1 MLKIDIHT
9 HIIPENL
16 NEVTKDFNDDRF
28 ISIKPID
35 NNSSMLIKEDEDF
48 RKISCN
54 CWDHNI
60 RINDLKKTSVDIQ
73 VLSTIPILFSYWAN
87 KDDCFLL
94 SKYLNNHLSN
104 IVENNNQFLGLG
116 TIPMQDTD
124 YAISEMDRCLNE
136 LKLQGIQIGTNVNG
150 LNLSELQF
158 DPIFQ
163 HAEKIGCPIFIHPW
177 EMFGEKHIEKYW
189 LPWLVGMPAETSR
202 AICSLI
208 FGGIFEKYPGLKNM
222 FCSWRW
228 FFSIYNW
235 TYKSWV

>member
-163 HAEKIGCPIFIHPW
+163 HAEKLAVLFLFIH
-177 EMFGEKHIEKYW
+177 GKCLEK
-189 LPWLVGMPAETSR
+189 
-202 AICSLI
+202 
-208 FGGIFEKYPGLKNM
+208 
-222 FCSWRW
+222 
-228 FFSIYNW
+228 SI
-235 TYKSWV
+235 